1 MSSGGAPGSLALDPR
16 TEASATVVAGV
27 IGAEGTFTTSDVVA
41 RQVPRR
47 LRGGRWWRAYLGTPA
62 TSAVTLA
69 CLAAIIYGALVAWRW
84 AVASAVFTGGPA
96 ACRAP
101 GAGACWAFV
110 AEKLPFMLFGFYPP
124 DEQWRP
130 LAVVA
135 IFLAAMAYSLRP
147 AAWRPR
153 LALIWLVT
161 IGLFYL
167 LLAGGVPGLP
177 AQPSRNWGGLPV
189 TILLSTVGLGLAFP
203 IGVALALGRTSKL
216 PVIRLIS
223 VAYIE
228 LIRGVPLI
236 SLLFMASVVLPLFLP
251 AGMNLD
257 KLARAQAAFTLFAAA
272 YLAEVVRGGLQ
283 GIGRGQSEAADALG
297 LDYPRKMGLVVL
309 PQALRLVI
317 PALISTF
324 FGLFK
329 DTTLVVVVGIYDFM
343 TAIRAALSDPNWL
356 GFAPEAYLFAAMVYF
371 AFCFGLSRYGLRIER
386 HFALRAH

>member
-1 MSSGGAPGSLALDPR
+1 MSSAALEPGTRAAR
-16 TEASATVVAGV
+16 TIAAAV
-27 IGAEGTFTTSDVVA
+27 IGAEGGLAPTA
-41 RQVPRR
+41 PRR
-47 LRGGRWWRAYLGTPA
+47 RRRAWWRAYLGTPLDA
-62 TSAVTLA
+62 AITLA
-69 CLAAIIYGALVAWRW
+69 CLGLAAAALPPLWRW
-84 AVASAVFTGGPA
+84 AIGAAVFSGDA
-96 ACRAP
+96 KACRIP

-110 AEKLPFMLFGFYPP
+110 AEKLPFMLFGFYPAG
-124 DEQWRP
+124 EQWRP
-130 LAVVA
+130 LAVVVL
-135 IFLAAMAYSLRP
+135 FLGMMAVSLRP

-153 LALIWLVT
+153 LGLAWIAT
-161 IGLFYL
+161 IGLFYWL
-167 LLAGGVPGLP
+167 LGGGLGLTP
-177 AQPSRNWGGLPV
+177 QPTRVWGGLPI

-216 PVIRLIS
+216 PVIRLMS

-251 AGMNLD
+251 EGVSLD

-283 GIGRGQSEAADALG
+283 GIGRGQYEAADALG

-324 FGLFK
+324 IGFFK
-329 DTTLVVVVGIYDFM
+329 DTTLVVVVGIFDFM
-343 TAIRAALSDPNWL
+343 TAIRAALSDPAWL
-356 GFAPEAYLFAAMVYF
+356 GFAPEAYVFAAAVYF
-371 AFCFGLSRYGLRIER
+371 ALCSGLSHYGASIER
-386 HFALRAH
+386 HFRLRAH